1 MRPGDN
7 ASSST
12 PILSLVTPAF
22 REQANL
28 PVLYKRIC
36 DALGSEL
43 EWEWVVVDDHSPDAT
58 FEVVRQIAASDP
70 RVRGIRL
77 ARNSGSHTAISC
89 ALHHVRGECAVV
101 LASDLQ
107 DPPEV
112 VPDLLARWREGSQV
126 VWAVRARR
134 EGESAGTVGFSR
146 LYYFIMRRLSGMK
159 ETPATGADFFLIDR
173 RVIEAYREFG
183 ESNASVFALLTWM
196 GFRQSQITYDKQA
209 RLHGKSGW
217 TFAKKLKLVVDSI
230 TSFSYAPIRLM
241 TYVGFVVAVLGF
253 LYAAFVVFN
262 AFRGVPTQGWSSLMV
277 VLLVVGGLQM
287 LMLGILGEYL
297 WRALEESR
305 RRPRYI
311 IEDVAGSLGA
321 PAQPA
326 AAFAG
331 RGHDPA

>member
-1 MRPGDN
+1 MTPAVADT
-7 ASSST
+7 ST

-22 REQANL
+22 REQDNL
-28 PVLYKRIC
+28 PVLYQRIC
-36 DALGSEL
+36 GALGSDL
-43 EWEWVVVDDHSPDAT
+43 DWEWVVVDDHSPDAT
-58 FEVVRQIAASDP
+58 FHVLRQIAAKDP

-77 ARNSGSHTAISC
+77 ARNSGSHTAIAC
-89 ALHHVRGECAVV
+89 ALHNVRGQCAVV

-112 VPDLLARWREGSQV
+112 VPELLARWRDGSQV

-134 EGESAGTVGFSR
+134 EGESAGTIGFSR

-159 ETPATGADFFLIDR
+159 EMPASGADFFLIDR
-173 RVIEAYREFG
+173 RVIDTFREFG
-183 ESNASVFALLTWM
+183 ESNVSVFALLTWM
-196 GFRQSQITYDKQA
+196 GFRQSQVTYDKQA

-217 TFAKKLKLVVDSI
+217 TLAKKLKLVVDSI

-241 TYVGFVVAVLGF
+241 SYVGFIVALLGF
-253 LYAAFVVFN
+253 VYAAFVVFN
-262 AFRGVPTQGWSSLMV
+262 AFRGVPAQGWSSLMV

-305 RRPRYI
+305 HRPRYI
-311 IEDVAGSLGA
+311 IEDVVGPLPSS
-321 PAQPA
+321 AQRA
-326 AAFAG
+326 AALAG
-331 RGHDPA
+331 RAHDPA

>member
-1 MRPGDN
+1 M
-7 ASSST
+7 T
-12 PILSLVTPAF
+12 PADSDPFSAPLLSLVTPAF
-22 REQANL
+22 REQDNL
-28 PVLYKRIC
+28 PVLYQRIC
-36 DALGSEL
+36 DALGPDL

-58 FEVVRQIAASDP
+58 FEVLRRIADKDP

-112 VPDLLARWREGSQV
+112 VPDLLARWRQGSQV

-134 EGESAGTVGFSR
+134 EGEGTGTVGFSR

-159 ETPATGADFFLIDR
+159 EMPATGADFFLIDR
-173 RVIEAYREFG
+173 RVIDAYRKFG

-196 GFRQSQITYDKQA
+196 GFRQSQLTYDKQA

-217 TFAKKLKLVVDSI
+217 TLAKKLKLVVDSI

-241 TYVGFVVAVLGF
+241 SYVGFVVAFVGF
-253 LYAAFVVFN
+253 LYAAFVIWNGFH
-262 AFRGVPTQGWSSLMV
+262 GVPAQGWSSLMV

-305 RRPRYI
+305 GRPRYI
-311 IEDVAGSLGA
+311 IEDVVGSLTA
-321 PAQPA
+321 SAEHTL
-326 AAFAG
+326 AG
-331 RGHDPA
+331 RGHEPA

>member
-1 MRPGDN
+1 MSVADIE
-7 ASSST
+7 SS
-12 PILSLVTPAF
+12 PAPVLSLVTPAF
-22 REQANL
+22 REQDNL
-28 PVLYKRIC
+28 PVLCQRIC
-36 DALGSEL
+36 DALGTSVT
-43 EWEWVVVDDHSPDAT
+43 WEWVIVDDHSPDNT
-58 FEVVRQIAASDP
+58 FEVIRQLAAHDNH
-70 RVRGIRL
+70 VRGIRL

-89 ALHHVRGECAVV
+89 ALQQVRGQCAVV

-112 VPDLLARWREGSQV
+112 IPDLLARWREGSQV

-134 EGESAGTVGFSR
+134 EGEKASTVGFSR
-146 LYYFIMRRLSGMK
+146 LYYCIMRRLSGMQ
-159 ETPATGADFFLIDR
+159 EMPATGADFFLIDR
-173 RVIEAYREFG
+173 RVIDAYQEFG

-217 TFAKKLKLVVDSI
+217 TLAKKLKLVVDSI

-241 TYVGFVVAVLGF
+241 SYVGFIVALLGF
-253 LYAAFVVFN
+253 VYAAFVVFN
-262 AFRGVPTQGWSSLMV
+262 AFRGVPAQGWSSLMV
-277 VLLVVGGLQM
+277 VLLVIGGLQM

-311 IEDVAGSLGA
+311 VEDVVGSPLSS
-321 PAQPA
+321 QRTHVL
-326 AAFAG
+326 AG
-331 RGHDPA
+331 RHDSA

>member
-1 MRPGDN
+1 MSPSGAD
-7 ASSST
+7 AGA
-12 PILSLVTPAF
+12 PVLSLVTPAF
-22 REQANL
+22 REQDNL
-28 PVLYKRIC
+28 PVLYQRIC
-36 DALGSEL
+36 DALGSSL
-43 EWEWVVVDDHSPDAT
+43 AWEWVIVDDHSPDRT
-58 FEVVRQIAASDP
+58 FEVIRQLAASDD

-89 ALHHVRGECAVV
+89 ALHHVRGQCAVV

-134 EGESAGTVGFSR
+134 EGEKASTIGFSR

-159 ETPATGADFFLIDR
+159 EMPATGADFFLIDR
-173 RVIEAYREFG
+173 RVIDAYREFG

-217 TFAKKLKLVVDSI
+217 TLAKKLKLVVDSI

-241 TYVGFVVAVLGF
+241 TYVGFVVALLGF
-253 LYAAFVVFN
+253 AYAAFVVFN
-262 AFRGVPTQGWSSLMV
+262 AFRGVPAQGWSSLMV
-277 VLLVVGGLQM
+277 VLLVIGGLQM

-305 RRPRYI
+305 GRPRYI
-311 IEDVAGSLGA
+311 IEDVAGSPHLSPTT
-321 PAQPA
+321 PAL
-326 AAFAG
+326 AG
-331 RGHDPA
+331 RHDSA